1 MMNDSK
7 KDILLDAAKISKQYP
22 GVKAL
27 EDVSLAIRKGEIHAL
42 VGENGAGKSTFVNV
56 IGGVVKPDSGSIIF
70 DGQEVQIN
78 NPKQAT
84 EIGIAIVHQE
94 LSLFPNL
101 NIANNLYLS
110 NLEEQGAFFVPDKKM
125 VANAREVLRRV
136 GLEHLSPT
144 KKIVNLQPGEQQ
156 LVEIARS
163 IVKDAKLIVLDEP
176 TSSLA
181 DKEIKTLFRNRQR
194 AQRSGDIDHIRLSP
208 LRRNIRNM

>member
-1 MMNDSK
+1 MEQYFMNEDNQNV
-7 KDILLDAAKISKQYP
+7 LLKATTISKQYP

-27 EDVSLAIRKGEIHAL
+27 DNVNLEICKGEIHAL

-70 DGQEVQIN
+70 DGQPVQIN

-101 NIANNLYLS
+101 SIATNLYLS
-110 NLEEQGAFFVPDKKM
+110 NLEEEGSLFVPDKKM
-125 VANAREVLRRV
+125 EADTREILRRV
-136 GLEHLSPT
+136 GLEHLPSN
-144 KKIVNLQPGEQQ
+144 KKVASLQPGEQQ

-163 IVKDAKLIVLDEP
+163 IVKNAKLIVLDEP

-181 DKEIKTLFRNRQR
+181 DREIK
-194 AQRSGDIDHIRLSP
+194 S
-208 LRRNIRNM
+208 